1 MSLTQN
7 KAALFGNS
15 KSSST
20 TKITT
25 NDNNK
30 ISSSSSSSSSAS
42 TTTSMTAAAT
52 AAAARSSSSS
62 ITGDRVV
69 VGKSSRSLVSPAMR
83 EKKITEAE
91 ESKAKATACMKT
103 SMFQWKPDYVW

>member
-20 TKITT
+20 TKTTT

-30 ISSSSSSSSSAS
+30 TSSSSAS

-52 AAAARSSSSS
+52 AARSSSSS
-62 ITGDRVV
+62 ITGDRAV

>member
-20 TKITT
+20 TKTAT

-30 ISSSSSSSSSAS
+30 TSSSSSSSS
-42 TTTSMTAAAT
+42 TTSGIA
-52 AAAARSSSSS
+52 
-62 ITGDRVV
+62 V

-83 EKKITEAE
+83 EKKIAEAE
-91 ESKAKATACMKT
+91 ESRAKATACMKT